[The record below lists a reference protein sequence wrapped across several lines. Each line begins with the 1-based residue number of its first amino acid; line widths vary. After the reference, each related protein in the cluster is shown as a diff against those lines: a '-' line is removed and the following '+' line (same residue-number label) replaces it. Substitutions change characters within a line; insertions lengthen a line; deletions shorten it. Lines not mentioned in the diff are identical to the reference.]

1 LIFDWAEQSIIIN
14 PSPAS
19 PRQAGTTQTAMSF
32 HYVYILRSTV
42 EPDRHYIGL
51 TRNLKSRLGEH
62 NRGETPSTKAFAPWK
77 IEVATAFRDR
87 AKAAA
92 LEQYLKSHSGRAFSK
107 RHF

>member
-1 LIFDWAEQSIIIN
+1 VGGHATPEQ
-14 PSPAS
+14 
-19 PRQAGTTQTAMSF
+19 AMSF

-51 TRNLKSRLGEH
+51 TRNLESRLGEH

-77 IEVATAFRDR
+77 IEVATAFRDL

-92 LEQYLKSHSGRAFSK
+92 FEQYLKSHSGRAFSK